1 LINTIG
7 EGVHP
12 IDEVQG
18 LDEHGSSIAPFEGTI
33 VCLNHT
39 M

>member
-1 LINTIG
+1 LINTID
-7 EGVHP
+7 EGALP
-12 IDEVQG
+12 IDEVG
-18 LDEHGSSIAPFEGTI
+18 GFDEHGSSIALLEGTI